1 MTKSQNSLFPFLI
14 LILLAY
20 SSTVFSNS
28 SKRRNPNI
36 ILMMTDD
43 MGYGDTGFNGNQII
57 KTPHLDR
64 LCKEGIKFT
73 HFFSGAP
80 VCSPTRAT
88 CLTGRHHYRYGIW
101 SANDGKL
108 PREEITVPQILKE
121 SGYKTGHFGKW
132 HVGSPNENFTGKNS
146 KNISFP
152 EWFSYDE
159 YFLTAHS
166 LPLYNPFGG
175 NGEDAATSDNPYWY
189 YNRDSA
195 MSKSVRV
202 TENIS
207 GEDPRIMMDRVIPF
221 VENSHNDSIPFLA
234 VIWFHTPHKDIDTGP
249 AYRQMYS
256 DYGESKQKYYGC
268 ITAMDDQIGRL
279 RNKLEEL
286 GELENTMFWFC
297 SDNGPEGGTDG
308 ETGNLRGRKRSLYSG
323 GVGVP
328 AFIRWPEYTSEP
340 KFSYQTDENGYRY
353 SNFYASTLDYFPTL
367 LSLTE
372 KTMPDD
378 RPIDGIDLMPWLK
391 GELEERDKAIPFRF
405 YSKKDKMYDSPT
417 VSTIANLNGVTYK
430 YLSNF
435 SDCGI
440 HNQLFNLDLDSYEEN
455 NILEDNKPIGDS
467 LHNKCKIFLESFQKS
482 FNGADYN
489 YTPIGNWKPLGGWL
503 NFDPCTGVGN
513 SELKNRN
520 TKLDTTYPN
529 PGRNFTNIK
538 YFIDKPGDVS
548 ISIYDMAGKLVH
560 ILDEGKKTTG
570 NYNIKWNTGSVESGT
585 YIIKLTSGNFIDT
598 LKCMIQ

>member
-1 MTKSQNSLFPFLI
+1 MTKTHVLFFLFFI
-14 LILLAY
+14 LIF
-20 SSTVFSNS
+20 SGNTGIVFSQSNL
-28 SKRRNPNI
+28 KQKPNI

-57 KTPHLDR
+57 KTPHLDQ

-166 LPLYNPFGG
+166 LPLYNPFGE
-175 NGEDAATSDNPYWY
+175 NGEDAVISDNPYWY
-189 YNRDSA
+189 FNRDSG
-195 MSKSVRV
+195 MTKSVRV
-202 TENIS
+202 IENII
-207 GEDPRIMMDRVIPF
+207 GEDPRIIMDRVIPF
-221 VENSHNDSIPFLA
+221 VENSHKDSIPFLA

-249 AYRQMYS
+249 EYRQMYS
-256 DYGESKQKYYGC
+256 EYGESKQKYYGC

-279 RNKLEEL
+279 REKLEEL
-286 GELENTMFWFC
+286 GELKNTMFWFC

-328 AFIRWPEYTSEP
+328 AFVRWPEYTDEP
-340 KFSYQTDENGYRY
+340 KFNYQTDKNGYRY
-353 SNFYASTLDYFPTL
+353 SDFYTSTLDYFPTL
-367 LSLTE
+367 LSLIE

-378 RPIDGIDLMPWLK
+378 RPIDGVNLMPWIK
-391 GELEERDKAIPFRF
+391 GEMTNRNKAIPFRF
-405 YSKKDKMYDSPT
+405 YSKKSKMYDSPT
-417 VSTIANLNGVTYK
+417 VSTIANLNGATYK

-435 SDCGI
+435 SECGI
-440 HNQLFNLDLDSYEEN
+440 HNQLYNLDLDPFEEN
-455 NILEDNKPIGDS
+455 NILKDNKSIGDS
-467 LHNKCKIFLESFQKS
+467 LHSRCKIFLESFQKS

-489 YTPIGNWKPLGGWL
+489 YIPIGNWKPLGAWQ
-503 NFDPCTGVGN
+503 NFDPCTGVGT
-513 SELKNRN
+513 SELKSQK
-520 TKLDTTYPN
+520 TKLDTIYPN
-529 PGRNFTNIK
+529 PSKNFTSIE
-538 YFIDKPGDVS
+538 YYIEKPGNVS
-548 ISIYDMAGKLVH
+548 ISIYNMAGKLVH

-570 NYNIKWNTGSVESGT
+570 NYSIKWNIETIEAGT
-585 YIIKLTSGNFIDT
+585 YNRERHL
-598 LKCMIQ
+598 QY